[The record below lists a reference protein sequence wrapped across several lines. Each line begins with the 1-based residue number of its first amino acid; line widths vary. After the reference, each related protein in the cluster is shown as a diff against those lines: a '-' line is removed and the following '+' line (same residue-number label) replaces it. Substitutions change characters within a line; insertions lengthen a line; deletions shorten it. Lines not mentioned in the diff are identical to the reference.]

1 MERVFHSPLYDF
13 GFLHRASKQ
22 SVRGRAALFVARRS
36 GTWTP
41 ALAAEVLG
49 RARGDDV
56 IYATGEDVG
65 FALAARAR
73 TLHVHKPRIVMRLEQ
88 PDYGRTPLRRSL
100 YEQYRAYAL
109 PRISRIICRTT
120 AHAHRLSSIDRYP
133 FDQIDFLRETTDP
146 LFYRPDAPPTESGAD
161 AEIGAPGDLPLIVS
175 AGLEERDYSTLIEA
189 VRNLP
194 VRLIIAAGSPWS
206 HARFGLRDQG
216 PLPPNIS
223 VDRFPPLGMRALY
236 QAAAFVVV
244 PVKPTLRACGMNV
257 VLEGWSMQRAVL
269 ATRTVGLRDYL
280 TEGVDGLFVEPC
292 DVASMRGGIERLL
305 GDAALAARLGQAGR
319 QRVVEDLNVDRY
331 VERVGDIIAGA
342 LTGQSARTPTL
353 PPAG

>member
-1 MERVFHSPLYDF
+1 
-13 GFLHRASKQ
+13 
-22 SVRGRAALFVARRS
+22 
-36 GTWTP
+36 
-41 ALAAEVLG
+41 
-49 RARGDDV
+49 
-56 IYATGEDVG
+56 
-65 FALAARAR
+65 
-73 TLHVHKPRIVMRLEQ
+73 
-88 PDYGRTPLRRSL
+88 
-100 YEQYRAYAL
+100 
-109 PRISRIICRTT
+109 
-120 AHAHRLSSIDRYP
+120 
-133 FDQIDFLRETTDP
+133 
-146 LFYRPDAPPTESGAD
+146 
-161 AEIGAPGDLPLIVS
+161 
-175 AGLEERDYSTLIEA
+175 
-189 VRNLP
+189 
-194 VRLIIAAGSPWS
+194 
-206 HARFGLRDQG
+206 
-216 PLPPNIS
+216 
-223 VDRFPPLGMRALY
+223 MRALY